1 MDGNVMDWLNYHHLL
16 YFWTVAREGTIA
28 AACEQL
34 HVAQPTISAQLR
46 KLETA
51 LGHKLFKRAG
61 RNLVLTETGRVV
73 YRHADEIFS
82 IGRDLM
88 DTLKGRP
95 TGGPLRFQVGVADVV
110 PKLMTH
116 RLLAPAL
123 KLKERIQ
130 IICYEGKPTELL
142 ARLAVHELDVVLTD
156 SPASAET
163 GVRAFNHLLGECTA
177 TIFAPAEE
185 ASRYRRGFPESLD
198 SAPMLLPTS
207 NTMLRRALDHW
218 FDKTGIR
225 PLVVGE
231 FEDSALLKV
240 FGQQGAG
247 LFPGPTPIAKEVQK
261 QYGVRA
267 VGEVEDVHE
276 RFYAVSMERRIK
288 HPAVVAVSDAARGRT
303 FA

>member
-1 MDGNVMDWLNYHHLL
+1 MDASVMDWLNYHHLL
-16 YFWTVAREGTIA
+16 YFWVVAREGTIA

-46 KLETA
+46 KLETT
-51 LGHKLFKRAG
+51 LGHKLFKRVG
-61 RNLVLTETGRVV
+61 RNLVLTETGRIV

-95 TGGPLRFQVGVADVV
+95 AGSPLRFQVGVADVV

-123 KLKERIQ
+123 KLQEPIQ

-142 ARLAVHELDVVLTD
+142 ARLAVHELDVVLSDTP
-156 SPASAET
+156 SNAEV
-163 GVRAFNHLLGECTA
+163 GVRAFNHLLGECTVS
-177 TIFAPAEE
+177 IFGCADRA
-185 ASRYRRGFPESLD
+185 AKYRRGFPQSLD
-198 SAPMLLPTS
+198 NAPMLLPTS
-207 NTMLRRALDHW
+207 NTMVRRAFDHW
-218 FDKTGIR
+218 FDAEGIR
-225 PLVVGE
+225 PSVVGE

-247 LFPGPTPIAKEVQK
+247 LFPGPTAIAREIQK
-261 QYGVRA
+261 QYDVRL
-267 VGEVEDVHE
+267 VGEVKDVHE
-276 RFYAVSMERRIK
+276 RFYAISMERRVK
-288 HPAVVAVSDAARGRT
+288 HPAVVTIADLARRRL
-303 FA
+303 FE

>member
-1 MDGNVMDWLNYHHLL
+1 MDGWAMDWLNYHHLL

-34 HVAQPTISAQLR
+34 HLAQPTISTQLR

-51 LGHKLFKRAG
+51 LGHKLFRRVG
-61 RNLVLTETGRVV
+61 RKLVLTETGRIV
-73 YRHADEIFS
+73 YRYADEIFS
-82 IGRDLM
+82 IGRDLI
-88 DTLKGRP
+88 DTLQGRP
-95 TGGPLRFQVGVADVV
+95 TGSPLRFQVGVADVV

-142 ARLAVHELDVVLTD
+142 GRLAVHELDVVLTD

-163 GVRAFNHLLGECTA
+163 GVRAFNHLLGECTVS
-177 TIFAPAEE
+177 IFAHADE
-185 ASRYRRGFPESLD
+185 AAAYRRDFPDSLD
-198 SAPMLLPTS
+198 NAPMLLPTP
-207 NTMLRRALDHW
+207 NTMVRRAFDHW
-218 FDKTGIR
+218 LDAKGIR

-247 LFPGPTPIAKEVQK
+247 LFPGPTAIAREIQK
-261 QYGVRA
+261 QYGVRL
-267 VGEVEDVHE
+267 VGEVAEVHE
-276 RFYAVSMERRIK
+276 RFYAISMERRMK
-288 HPAVVAVSDAARGRT
+288 HPAVVAVSDAARARL
-303 FA
+303 FS

>member
-1 MDGNVMDWLNYHHLL
+1 MDWLNYHHLL

-61 RNLVLTETGRVV
+61 RNLVLTESGRVA
-73 YRHADEIFS
+73 YRYADEIFS

-95 TGGPLRFQVGVADVV
+95 TGSPLRFQVGVADVV

-142 ARLAVHELDVVLTD
+142 PRLAVHELDVVLSD
-156 SPASAET
+156 NPVSAET
-163 GVRAFNHLLGECTA
+163 GVRAFSHLLGECTVSV
-177 TIFAPAEE
+177 FAPADE
-185 ASRYRRGFPESLD
+185 ASRYRRGFPETLD
-198 SAPMLLPTS
+198 TAPMLLPTS
-207 NTMLRRALDHW
+207 NTMVRRALDHW
-218 FDKTGIR
+218 FDANGIR
-225 PLVVGE
+225 PMVVGE
-231 FEDSALLKV
+231 FEDTALLKV
-240 FGQQGAG
+240 FGQHRAG
-247 LFPGPTPIAKEVQK
+247 LFPGPTAIAKEIQK
-261 QYGVRA
+261 QYGVRQVA
-267 VGEVEDVHE
+267 EIEDVHE
-276 RFYAVSMERRIK
+276 RFYAISMERRVK
-288 HPAVVAVSDAARGRT
+288 HPAVVAVSTAARSRV

>member
-1 MDGNVMDWLNYHHLL
+1 MEWLNYHHLL

-28 AACEQL
+28 AACARL
-34 HVAQPTISAQLR
+34 HVAQPTISTQLR

-51 LGHKLFKRAG
+51 LGHKLFKRSG
-61 RNLVLTETGRVV
+61 RTLVLTETGRVV
-73 YRHADEIFS
+73 YRFADEIFS
-82 IGRDLM
+82 TGRDLM

-95 TGGPLRFQVGVADVV
+95 TGSPLRFQVGVADVV

-123 KLKERIQ
+123 KLKERVQ
-130 IICYEGKPTELL
+130 VICYEGKPTDLL

-163 GVRAFNHLLGECTA
+163 GVRAFNHLLGECTVSV
-177 TIFAPAEE
+177 FAPAEE
-185 ASRYRRGFPESLD
+185 AARYRRGFPTSLD
-198 SAPMLLPTS
+198 RAPMLLPTP
-207 NTMLRRALDHW
+207 NTMVRREIDHW
-218 FDKTGIR
+218 FDTVGIR

-247 LFPGPTPIAKEVQK
+247 LFPGPTAITREIQR
-261 QYGVRA
+261 QYHVRT
-267 VGEVEDVHE
+267 VGEIADVHE
-276 RFYAVSMERRIK
+276 RFYAISMERRVK
-288 HPAVVAVSDAARGRT
+288 HPAVVAVSNAARGRI